1 MQTGD
6 ILCTSDTGEDEM
18 SKKIIVIS
26 LAAIILVAFCSV
38 VFIPYTHANPE
49 NSTDIEPDLQEPT
62 AKPSET
68 ESINGDANDIKTP
81 KTIKEKIIEL
91 FPDMDPESLKP
102 RAEPDRFIKGKT
114 YQMYENAITK
124 SGKKYRIKVDS
135 DSGEIIQFNPLFGMH
150 QKKGELEISLEDAEI
165 IAQELLRNITGNK
178 ADYYTNNSV
187 ITSSYFQNTTADV
200 RYTRIRNGIPYMAS
214 GINFGMDPMNG
225 DVFGY
230 SKFWLD
236 IENITFPSSEPD
248 ITLDEAKEIA
258 ETTVNEKYP
267 GTVKS
272 FTFKSAQVGS
282 DTINL
287 CWNDDSELLYY
298 EKEMPIRLVWPFYFQ
313 VELNENPEEEQ
324 DNHRIHYLT
333 VVDAHSGEIIR
344 LYYKDIS
351 IDARK
356 QFREKEID

>member
-1 MQTGD
+1 
-6 ILCTSDTGEDEM
+6 M

-38 VFIPYTHANPE
+38 VFISYTHANPE
-49 NSTDIEPDLQEPT
+49 DSTDIKPDIQEPT
-62 AKPSET
+62 VKLSET
-68 ESINGDANDIKTP
+68 ESINGDANNIKTP
-81 KTIKEKIIEL
+81 KTIKEKIVEL
-91 FPDMDPESLKP
+91 FPDMDIESLKP
-102 RAEPDRFIKGKT
+102 RAEPDWFIKGKT
-114 YQMYENAITK
+114 YQIYENAITK
-124 SGKKYRIKVDS
+124 KGKKYRIKVDS
-135 DSGEIIQFNPLFGMH
+135 DSEEIIQFYPLYGMH

-165 IAQELLRNITGNK
+165 IARKLLRNITGDK
-178 ADYYTNNSV
+178 ADYYINNSV

-200 RYTRIRNGIPYMAS
+200 RYTRIRNGIPYLTN
-214 GINFGMDPMNG
+214 GIKFCIDPMNG
-225 DVFGY
+225 DVLGY

-248 ITLDEAKEIA
+248 ITLDEAKKIV

-272 FTFKSAQVGS
+272 FTFKSSQEGL

-287 CWNDDSELLYY
+287 CWNDDPVLLYY
-298 EKEMPIRLVWPFYFQ
+298 EKEMPIRLVWPFFFQ
-313 VELNENPEEEQ
+313 VELNENPEEEP

-333 VVDAHSGEIIR
+333 VVDAHSGEILE
-344 LYYKDIS
+344 LYYEDIS

-356 QFREKEID
+356 QFRENDID